1 MNLNLNKDDFK
12 STNLLQFL
20 KDKLSNRS
28 CEPPQRYKI
37 EVKGVDV
44 AAHIH
49 PQSFQHILDQLIANS
64 EHHAFITPSQRDKIS
79 FTVKED
85 KERKLAIIE
94 YSNNGTPFKL
104 KKDEYIQFF
113 TKSKSSKG
121 SGIGGNYIY
130 RIIKAHNGDIEIDE
144 SPKSGFFMRIEI
156 PTMDEQ

>member
-1 MNLNLNKDDFK
+1 MNLNLNQDDFK
-12 STNLLQFL
+12 SINLLHFL
-20 KDKLSNRS
+20 KDKLSNKS
-28 CEPPQRYKI
+28 SEPPQRYKI

-44 AAHIH
+44 SAHIH

-64 EHHAFITPSQRDKIS
+64 EHHAFITPSQRDKIN

-130 RIIKAHNGDIEIDE
+130 RIIKAHNGDIEIE
-144 SPKSGFFMRIEI
+144 EAPKSGFFMRIEI
-156 PTMDEQ
+156 PTKDEQ